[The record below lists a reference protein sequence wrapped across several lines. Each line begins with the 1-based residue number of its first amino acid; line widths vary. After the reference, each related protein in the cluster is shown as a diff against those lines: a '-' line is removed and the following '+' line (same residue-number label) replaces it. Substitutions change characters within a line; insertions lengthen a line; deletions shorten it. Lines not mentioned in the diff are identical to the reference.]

1 MGLFSRKKKDD
12 DQTAAEDSAE
22 QSPAATES
30 TAPEPAADVAH
41 DDAVSGDATRSD
53 ADGARDGA
61 ADLADAPAAPAA
73 PGQDAAPQVNISVS
87 SFRGLGGEA
96 GPEVAPPPA
105 DQPPRDPRI
114 PTPNDT
120 LKPGTAGAQ
129 PAAPAP
135 RELPLAPAAPPERLE
150 TVPGLR
156 DNALLRD
163 ALAALPEKPTGAQLI
178 GVVRQLMQGHVFL
191 RVQGNAREQLAEGNG
206 RLSFGIAR
214 DGDRTYM
221 LVFSSGKALHDAVRA
236 DGDASTSA
244 VGQPVGAILKHLV
257 EQDFA
262 GLIVDNNS
270 APHRAV
276 LPREVLER
284 ALSQADPAM
293 RLKGA
298 VAAPREADTPHRIA
312 SLIAEG
318 VPLWVAIGKAVEDD
332 TQMGI
337 AEARLAN
344 GTRLL
349 QVFSHPLEIAA
360 QGREERALPLAA
372 AKLGKVLRD
381 HEAVGGIILDPA
393 GPLITLTR
401 DELAPVIALAEDAG
415 DDAGGVEGAGE
426 PGRPD
431 APA

>member
-1 MGLFSRKKKDD
+1 MGLFSRKKKSD
-12 DQTAAEDSAE
+12 DQTAAEASAE
-22 QSPAATES
+22 SDAEVVDAASE
-30 TAPEPAADVAH
+30 APVETVQT
-41 DDAVSGDATRSD
+41 SGDA
-53 ADGARDGA
+53 
-61 ADLADAPAAPAA
+61 APAGTASREGEDKAD
-73 PGQDAAPQVNISVS
+73 QAPQVNISLS

-96 GPEVAPPPA
+96 GPQVAPPPA
-105 DQPPRDPRI
+105 NAQPQRDPRI
-114 PTPNDT
+114 PGPHDT
-120 LKPGTAGAQ
+120 LRPGTAGQTAR
-129 PAAPAP
+129 PAPPAP
-135 RELPLAPAAPPERLE
+135 RELPLAPAAPPEQLE

-191 RVQGNAREQLAEGNG
+191 RVQGNAREQLAEGSG

-236 DGDASTSA
+236 DGDSSTSA
-244 VGQPVGAILKHLV
+244 VGQPVGSILKHLI
-257 EQDFA
+257 EQNFA

-293 RLKGA
+293 RLKA
-298 VAAPREADTPHRIA
+298 ALAAPREADTPHRIA
-312 SLIAEG
+312 ALLADG
-318 VPLWVAIGKAVEDD
+318 VPLWVAIGKAAEDS
-332 TQMGI
+332 TQLGI

-349 QVFSHPLEIAA
+349 QVYSHPLEVAA
-360 QGREERALPLAA
+360 QGREERALPVSA
-372 AKLGKVLRD
+372 AKIGQILRD
-381 HEAVGGIILDPA
+381 HEAVGGVIIDPA

-401 DELAPVIALAEDAG
+401 EELAPVIAR
-415 DDAGGVEGAGE
+415 AGE
-426 PGRPD
+426 ADAADAARRSQAAETDGD

>member
-12 DQTAAEDSAE
+12 DQTAAPDSAE
-22 QSPAATES
+22 QSSAETEATAA
-30 TAPEPAADVAH
+30 EPTADVAP
-41 DDAVSGDATRSD
+41 DEAVPGEIPQGDAQD
-53 ADGARDGA
+53 AQDGAPVA
-61 ADLADAPAAPAA
+61 QVDAPPA
-73 PGQDAAPQVNISVS
+73 GEDAAPQVNISVS

-96 GPEVAPPPA
+96 GPQVAPPPA
-105 DQPPRDPRI
+105 DQPQRDPRI

-120 LKPGTAGAQ
+120 LRPGTAAAAEAAQ

-178 GVVRQLMQGHVFL
+178 GVVRQLMQGHLFL

-244 VGQPVGAILKHLV
+244 VGQPVGAILKHLI

-284 ALSQADPAM
+284 ALNQADPAM
-293 RLKGA
+293 RLKA
-298 VAAPREADTPHRIA
+298 AIAAPREADTPHRIA
-312 SLIAEG
+312 ELMAEG
-318 VPLWVAIGKAVEDD
+318 VPLWVAIGKAAEDQ

-381 HEAVGGIILDPA
+381 HEAVGGVILDPA

-401 DELAPVIALAEDAG
+401 DELAPVIALA
-415 DDAGGVEGAGE
+415 DDAGEAEGSG
-426 PGRPD
+426 

>member
-12 DQTAAEDSAE
+12 DQTAAEVSAE
-22 QSPAATES
+22 QPPVEAETPRPDAR
-30 TAPEPAADVAH
+30 AGVARDDVAQ
-41 DDAVSGDATRSD
+41 DDVVQ
-53 ADGARDGA
+53 
-61 ADLADAPAAPAA
+61 ADAAA
-73 PGQDAAPQVNISVS
+73 PGETPVEPAPQVGISMS

-96 GPEVAPPPA
+96 GPQVAQPPA
-105 DQPPRDPRI
+105 DRPQRDPRI

-120 LKPGTAGAQ
+120 LKPGTA
-129 PAAPAP
+129 PSAPAP
-135 RELPLAPAAPPERLE
+135 RELPLAPAAPPEQLE

-163 ALAALPEKPTGAQLI
+163 ALAALPEQATGAQLL
-178 GVVRQLMQGHVFL
+178 GVVRQLMQGHLFL

-214 DGDRTYM
+214 DGDKTYM

-244 VGQPVGAILKHLV
+244 VGQPVASILRHLV
-257 EQDFA
+257 DQDFA

-270 APHRAV
+270 APNRAV

-284 ALSQADPAM
+284 ALGQADPGM
-293 RLKGA
+293 RLKA
-298 VAAPREADTPHRIA
+298 ALAAPREADTPHRIA
-312 SLIAEG
+312 ALLAEG
-318 VPLWVAIGKAVEDD
+318 VPLWVAIGKAAEGS
-332 TQMGI
+332 TQPGI

-349 QVFSHPLEIAA
+349 QVFSHPLEVAA
-360 QGREERALPLAA
+360 QGREERALPLTA
-372 AKLGKVLRD
+372 AKIGQVLRD

-401 DELAPVIALAEDAG
+401 DELAPVIALAGEADAA
-415 DDAGGVEGAGE
+415 DATPQPAE
-426 PGRPD
+426 PAPD
-431 APA
+431 AAGPDDRD

>member
-12 DQTAAEDSAE
+12 DQTAAEVSAE
-22 QSPAATES
+22 Q
-30 TAPEPAADVAH
+30 APVENEPTPDASGDVA
-41 DDAVSGDATRSD
+41 
-53 ADGARDGA
+53 
-61 ADLADAPAAPAA
+61 
-73 PGQDAAPQVNISVS
+73 QDAAPETPSDSAPQVGISLS
-87 SFRGLGGEA
+87 SFRGLGGTA
-96 GPEVAPPPA
+96 GPEVAPPP
-105 DQPPRDPRI
+105 QEGPRQGDPRI
-114 PTPNDT
+114 PTPHDT
-120 LKPGTAGAQ
+120 LKPGTAPAQ
-129 PAAPAP
+129 PAPPAP
-135 RELPLAPAAPPERLE
+135 RELPLAPAAPPEQLE

-163 ALAALPEKPTGAQLI
+163 ALAALPENPTGAQLI
-178 GVVRQLMQGHVFL
+178 GIVRQLMQGHLFL

-214 DGDRTYM
+214 DGDKTYM

-244 VGQPVGAILKHLV
+244 VGQPVGSILKHLI
-257 EQDFA
+257 EQNFS

-284 ALSQADPAM
+284 ALGQADPAM
-293 RLKGA
+293 RLKA
-298 VAAPREADTPHRIA
+298 ALAAPREADTPHRIA
-312 SLIAEG
+312 QLLAEG
-318 VPLWVAIGKAVEDD
+318 VPLWVAIGKAAEDS
-332 TQMGI
+332 TQLGI

-349 QVFSHPLEIAA
+349 QVFSHPIEVAA
-360 QGREERALPLAA
+360 QGREERALPLSA
-372 AKLGKVLRD
+372 AKIGQVLRD

-401 DELAPVIALAEDAG
+401 EELAPVIALA
-415 DDAGGVEGAGE
+415 DDADKTDAARPGDATTTTHAQTGE
-426 PGRPD
+426 PQT
-431 APA
+431 APEPMHFDDGD